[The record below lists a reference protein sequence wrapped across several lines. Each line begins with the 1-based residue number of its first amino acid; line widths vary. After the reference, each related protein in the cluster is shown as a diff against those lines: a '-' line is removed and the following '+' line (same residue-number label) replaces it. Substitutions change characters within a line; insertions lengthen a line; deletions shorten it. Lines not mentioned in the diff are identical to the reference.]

1 MNRSSKAVGLTGAL
15 SALVL
20 CTTTGTAAASS
31 PARGSATSALNL
43 LTVQAGG
50 HTVSIGNVAMI
61 SSTLAN
67 AAEASIGITP
77 LSVDGT
83 PYGAQTVT
91 PSNSPVTVAAQ
102 STPSA
107 VGAIAS
113 LASPAFTA
121 TATKAP
127 STSAGA
133 ASLGT
138 LKLLGMNV
146 PLNGAIDLGS
156 SVNRTSGAL
165 AQKTVLL
172 EGLALPS
179 VADILAALGLDLDAL
194 PVGTVTDLV
203 DGLDLVN
210 SAVDTAQAAL
220 TSAAAQVDATTT
232 QLTAANA
239 TLASAT
245 TALRNAV
252 ATVDTTT
259 YPAAS
264 TLAGYLAIVD
274 KTGVNGSTP
283 GLSTALSSYTTAS
296 GAVAQLNT
304 ALNAAQA
311 LVTSTTATLRSALDA
326 VLDGTPLVSIDT
338 LRVVSKAAASS
349 ATAGGQ
355 TAEITGGEI
364 DGLKV
369 LGTDVLKK
377 VTGSSSIDLLG
388 LTGTVTSQVDAA
400 VGTVTGTLSSV
411 LSNVPSLAGLKVP
424 TPTVSL
430 LGKTTSTSI
439 ANGFGQ
445 AKASLS
451 GLRITLPGITVPTA
465 ALVPNAAALPALSG
479 VTQVAGA
486 LTSAPVQLDLVTLS
500 EQSAFAPAVTTVGT
514 PETPATEL
522 PHTGLPAGLGLAAL
536 LSVAGAF
543 FLRRRTAQ

>member
-1 MNRSSKAVGLTGAL
+1 MNRCSKAVGLTGAL

-50 HTVSIGNVAMI
+50 HTISIGNIAMV
-61 SSTLAN
+61 SSTLAS
-67 AAEASIGITP
+67 AAEASIGVTP

-83 PYGAQTVT
+83 AYGAQTIT

-107 VGAIAS
+107 VSAIAA
-113 LASPAFTA
+113 LASPSIAA

-127 STSAGA
+127 STSAGTT
-133 ASLGT
+133 SLGT
-138 LKLLGMNV
+138 LKLLGLDV
-146 PLNGAIDLGS
+146 PLNGAVDLGS
-156 SVNRTSGAL
+156 SVSGTSGAL
-165 AQKTVLL
+165 AQKTVLV

-179 VADILAALGLDLDAL
+179 VADILAALGLDLSKL
-194 PVGTVTDLV
+194 PVATVFDLV

-220 TSAAAQVDATTT
+220 TSAAAQVDAATT
-232 QLTAANA
+232 QLTSANA
-239 TLASAT
+239 ALASAT
-245 TALRNAV
+245 AALSSVV

-264 TLAGYLAIVD
+264 TLTGYLGMVD

-283 GLSTALSSYTTAS
+283 GLSTALSDYTTAS
-296 GAVAQLNT
+296 GAVAQANALLNT
-304 ALNAAQA
+304 AQA
-311 LVTSTTATLRSALDA
+311 LVTSTTTTLFNALHA

-349 ATAGGQ
+349 AKAGGQ

-369 LGTDVLKK
+369 LGTDVLDA

-388 LTGTVTSQVDAA
+388 LTGTVTGQVDAA
-400 VGTVTGTLSSV
+400 LDTLTGTLSDV
-411 LSNVPSLAGLKVP
+411 LSSVPGLAGLQVP
-424 TPTVSL
+424 QPTVEL
-430 LGKTTSTSI
+430 LGKTTSTSV

-445 AKASLS
+445 AKATLA
-451 GLRITLPGITVPTA
+451 GLRITVPGITVPTA
-465 ALVPNAAALPALSG
+465 ALVPNAAALPALTG

-500 EQSAFAPAVTTVGT
+500 EQSAFAPAITTVGS
-514 PETPATEL
+514 PETPTEL

-536 LSVAGAF
+536 LSVAGAVV
-543 FLRRRTAQ
+543 LRRRTAQ